1 MFHIEDAEDAEKR
14 VFIFGWALS
23 GVGERYMESVEL
35 DGLTEQIIGCAIAV
49 HRVLGPGLL
58 ESTYEACLAHE
69 LGKNGFHVAKQ
80 EEIAITYKS
89 VRLDCGYRVD
99 LLVNDRVIVELKS
112 IEKLQP
118 VHKAQLI
125 TYLRLADKPVG
136 LLINFNES
144 LLKDGIARLVNSP
157 GKSKSPRPLRP
168 RCEQ

>member
-1 MFHIEDAEDAEKR
+1 MDSA
-14 VFIFGWALS
+14 
-23 GVGERYMESVEL
+23 EL
-35 DGLTEQIIGCAIAV
+35 DELTERIIACAIAV

-69 LGKNGFHVAKQ
+69 LDKKGFHVARQK
-80 EEIAITYKS
+80 EIPITYKS

-99 LLVNDRVIVELKS
+99 LLVNDTLILELKS

-118 VHKAQLI
+118 IHRAQLI

-136 LLINFNES
+136 LLMNFNEPV
-144 LLKDGIARLVNSP
+144 LKDGIARLVNSP
-157 GKSKSPRPLRP
+157 DTHKSPRTLRP